1 MWGKNYINIADYCI
15 LSTTVVRCLEI
26 GKKSKN
32 YSTQRKLILTETQGL
47 VFMLQKLFWA
57 IKVTIKMI
65 GGKIKAKK

>member
-1 MWGKNYINIADYCI
+1 M
-15 LSTTVVRCLEI
+15 STVVRCLEI

-47 VFMLQKLFWA
+47 VFMLQKLFWT

>member
-1 MWGKNYINIADYCI
+1 M
-15 LSTTVVRCLEI
+15 STTVVRRLEI

-47 VFMLQKLFWA
+47 VFMLQKLFWT

-65 GGKIKAKK
+65 GGKIKPKK